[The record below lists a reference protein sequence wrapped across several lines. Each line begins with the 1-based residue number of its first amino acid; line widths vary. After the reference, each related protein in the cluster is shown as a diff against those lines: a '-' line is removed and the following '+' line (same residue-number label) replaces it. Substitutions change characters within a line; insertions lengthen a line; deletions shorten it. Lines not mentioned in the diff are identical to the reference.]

1 MANYKAALKKLE
13 EETKAN
19 TEEGKIKDYDLAHG
33 QADIIIEKRWDR
45 NDKKW
50 KVEYAKDIIKEFN
63 KEREKS
69 SK

>member
-19 TEEGKIKDYDLAHG
+19 TEEGKIKDHDLAHG
-33 QADIIIEKRWDR
+33 QADIIIEKRWNR
-45 NDKKW
+45 NDEKW

-63 KEREKS
+63 KECEKS